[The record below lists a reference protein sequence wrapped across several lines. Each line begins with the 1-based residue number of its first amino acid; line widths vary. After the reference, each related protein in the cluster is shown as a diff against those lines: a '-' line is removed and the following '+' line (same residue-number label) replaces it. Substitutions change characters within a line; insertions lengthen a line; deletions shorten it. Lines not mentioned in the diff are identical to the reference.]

1 MTKPS
6 FKTKFEENPIPPSS
20 NLNLGTRPKRLTA
33 LELKCMK
40 ALWFKRAKTIR
51 EIQGILRPTNP
62 LAYTTILTI
71 MDRLAQKGF
80 VGRHKQGRAHVYHP
94 NYSFETSR
102 QQAVRDLIEC
112 YFNGSTNQLISV
124 ISKGS
129 TENQT
134 SSKSNSTKKS
144 PTSPPLNE
152 CLL

>member
-1 MTKPS
+1 MTKHP
-6 FKTKFEENPIPPSS
+6 FKTKFEKNPIPPSS
-20 NLNLGTRPKRLTA
+20 NLNLRTRPKRLTS
-33 LELKCMK
+33 LELQCMK
-40 ALWFKRAKTIR
+40 ALWFERAKTVR

-62 LAYTTILTI
+62 LAYTTVLTI

-80 VGRHKQGRAHVYHP
+80 VGRHKQSRTHVYHA

-112 YFNGSTNQLISV
+112 YFNGSTKQLISV

-134 SSKSNSTKKS
+134 SSKPYSTKKPS
-144 PTSPPLNE
+144 TSPPLNE
-152 CLL
+152 FLL